1 MQLIVFC
8 CHQQVQM
15 HQSTSC
21 PFEMVLPLAIIV
33 VSGICVLQIDV
44 QSLALTLRLG
54 VKTGNWV
61 LPKFPIAANTSCASA
76 SYHGATLSVFRL
88 LYKA

>member
-1 MQLIVFC
+1 VQLIFA
-8 CHQQVQM
+8 
-15 HQSTSC
+15 
-21 PFEMVLPLAIIV
+21 LANDSDAAVKTAISFAPAAIAA
-33 VSGICVLQIDV
+33 SKP
-44 QSLALTLRLG
+44 LRLG

-88 LYKA
+88 LYKAQSSERSNCIESPL